1 MVVPMPHGARG
12 PGLALS
18 QYRFNAAFFDGHVEC
33 LDGATGMNPSYWMPK
48 GTMLPSTECTPE
60 CIKLYFNGAST
71 LSIP

>member
-1 MVVPMPHGARG
+1 
-12 PGLALS
+12 
-18 QYRFNAAFFDGHVEC
+18 
-33 LDGATGMNPSYWMPK
+33 MNPNYWMPK